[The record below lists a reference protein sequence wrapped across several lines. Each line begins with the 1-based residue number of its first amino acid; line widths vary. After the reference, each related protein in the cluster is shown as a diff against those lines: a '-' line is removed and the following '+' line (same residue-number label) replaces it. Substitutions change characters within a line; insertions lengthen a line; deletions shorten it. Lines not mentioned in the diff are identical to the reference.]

1 MLINRCMRLFI
12 QLSFMIILLGCSA
25 KQIDFNHSEEYSEN
39 KRTLES
45 TLIINEYSPKS
56 NTLNEFDEEADWIE
70 LFNTSDSALEIQ
82 ADTWS
87 LSDNKNVS
95 DKYFIPACTIVGNG
109 YLVIWCDKRNLNE
122 RDFHSNFKLS
132 GNGEQICLFKNGSL
146 VDQIIFEDDVKKKV
160 SYGRTNDG
168 DETWTL
174 FKSPS
179 PGSSNQST
187 DNYAETIK

>member
-1 MLINRCMRLFI
+1 MRLFI
-12 QLSFMIILLGCSA
+12 QLSLMIILLGCSA
-25 KQIDFNHSEEYSEN
+25 KQIGYNHSEEYSEN
-39 KRTLES
+39 RKVLEYK
-45 TLIINEYSPKS
+45 LIINEYSPKS

-70 LFNTSDSALEIQ
+70 LYNTSDSALEIQ
-82 ADTWS
+82 AETWS
-87 LSDNKNVS
+87 LSDDKNVS
-95 DKYFIPACTIVGNG
+95 DKYFIPPCTIPANG
-109 YLVIWCDKRNLNE
+109 HLVIWCDNRNINE

-132 GNGEQICLFKNGSL
+132 GNGEQISLFYGGSL
-146 VDQIIFEDDVKKKV
+146 MDAVIFEDDVKKKV